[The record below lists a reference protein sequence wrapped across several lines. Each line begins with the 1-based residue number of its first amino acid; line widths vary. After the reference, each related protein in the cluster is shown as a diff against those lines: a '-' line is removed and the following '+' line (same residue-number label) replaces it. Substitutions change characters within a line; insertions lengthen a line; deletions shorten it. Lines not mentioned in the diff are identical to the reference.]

1 MFSICYGGRIVEY
14 RRPAVMGIIN
24 ATPDSFFSG
33 SRVSL
38 PADAARVAREML
50 RQGADILDIGACS
63 TRPGAEMPDAREEW
77 ERLQP
82 VLEAVRE
89 AVGRDAVVSVD
100 TFRSSVARNAVEQGL
115 ADMVNDVSGASLDP
129 EMIDAVAQLRVPY
142 VLMHMRG
149 TPDTMQQMTDYG
161 PDGVAACVLRELAAT
176 LDRLTLAG
184 VADVIVDPGFGFA
197 KTLSQN
203 YELLAALPAFAEAL
217 RRPILAGVS
226 RKSMLTRLLDFTP
239 EEALPATSAL
249 NMAALERGASL
260 LRVHDV
266 AQAVQVVKIFDTLK
280 NTHSCSTSE

>member
-161 PDGVAACVLRELAAT
+161 PDGVAAGVLRELAAT

-280 NTHSCSTSE
+280 NTPSCSTSE

>member
-226 RKSMLTRLLDFTP
+226 RKSMLTRLLDITP

>member
-280 NTHSCSTSE
+280 NTPSCSTSE